1 MRHTFFICKLT
12 ALTLFLSVSLLHA
25 SAQEASYT
33 KIYIEGKPYY
43 VYTVKP
49 GEGLYAVARTFSVSV
64 DDLLKANPGCE
75 NGLKV
80 GQTLNVP
87 VKKESA
93 LSPKHSSSK
102 VTSKPQNPV
111 KQTKNDDSQKTSFKH
126 IVARGETVYSL
137 ANMYDTTEEAIYQLN
152 PSAKEGI
159 YVGDTLLIPQRQT
172 AGSNE
177 EDKYR
182 YHTILPKE
190 TLYSVSRS
198 FNLSPEDIIAAN
210 PGLSAETFQAGK
222 TIRIPFESAS
232 KPAMQNQYII
242 KKTIHRVE
250 KGETLYS
257 IARKYNA
264 LQEDILKANPD
275 LPEKLKPNTYL
286 TIPIRVSV
294 QEQTD
299 SKAEEAKANRLFQ
312 QSRPSDKLQ
321 VIRVGLLL
329 PFLDETNNGHLRLQE
344 YYEGMLLA
352 VMKLKNQGANIE
364 FYSFDIGK
372 GNDTGKLQSLLGTME
387 MQSLDLIIGGISDFQ
402 IKTISDFSRKNNIK
416 YVVPFS
422 QSNREVM
429 NNARIFQVNP
439 PLSSTYSSASDV
451 FVETFRGS
459 NIIFVKVPDKSD
471 KSDFVNTLQNDL
483 KKAKMTSNSVTLD
496 EAIDQNLQS
505 ALVANRENVI
515 VPTSGDMASLRTL
528 IDGMKKIQSDN
539 KGYVIR
545 LFGYP
550 EWQTY
555 DEKFKTDFHQFGTYI
570 FTPFFVDENDPD
582 TKEFN
587 ALFHQWYKR
596 DLLNLY
602 PRYGM
607 WGYDTGMFFLTALY
621 KYGRNFEQ
629 NISSLNNLNTL
640 QYAYHF
646 ERVNNWGG
654 FINDGLYLV
663 YYDPNQVVIKVN
675 KSR

>member
-49 GEGLYAVARTFSVSV
+49 GEGLYAVTRTFSVSV

-93 LSPKHSSSK
+93 LSSKHSSSK

-264 LQEDILKANPD
+264 LQEDIRKANPD
-275 LPEKLKPNTYL
+275 LP
-286 TIPIRVSV
+286 
-294 QEQTD
+294 
-299 SKAEEAKANRLFQ
+299 
-312 QSRPSDKLQ
+312 
-321 VIRVGLLL
+321 
-329 PFLDETNNGHLRLQE
+329 
-344 YYEGMLLA
+344 
-352 VMKLKNQGANIE
+352 
-364 FYSFDIGK
+364 
-372 GNDTGKLQSLLGTME
+372 
-387 MQSLDLIIGGISDFQ
+387 
-402 IKTISDFSRKNNIK
+402 
-416 YVVPFS
+416 
-422 QSNREVM
+422 
-429 NNARIFQVNP
+429 
-439 PLSSTYSSASDV
+439 
-451 FVETFRGS
+451 
-459 NIIFVKVPDKSD
+459 
-471 KSDFVNTLQNDL
+471 
-483 KKAKMTSNSVTLD
+483 
-496 EAIDQNLQS
+496 
-505 ALVANRENVI
+505 
-515 VPTSGDMASLRTL
+515 
-528 IDGMKKIQSDN
+528 N
-539 KGYVIR
+539 K
-545 LFGYP
+545 
-550 EWQTY
+550 
-555 DEKFKTDFHQFGTYI
+555 
-570 FTPFFVDENDPD
+570 
-582 TKEFN
+582 
-587 ALFHQWYKR
+587 
-596 DLLNLY
+596 
-602 PRYGM
+602 
-607 WGYDTGMFFLTALY
+607 
-621 KYGRNFEQ
+621 
-629 NISSLNNLNTL
+629 
-640 QYAYHF
+640 
-646 ERVNNWGG
+646 
-654 FINDGLYLV
+654 
-663 YYDPNQVVIKVN
+663 
-675 KSR
+675 